1 MKKILRPFKTLS
13 ILTLVLLVTIA
24 CDKDFTNIESD
35 IQGAKNFATDSK
47 KFPIVSYTKTFTP
60 ETMAGQ
66 TDLVGVQTNNLT
78 SNFLGVYKDPNSE
91 FGTTT
96 ASIVTQILPASYNPD
111 FGTDPVLE
119 SVVLNIPFFS
129 TILNTDD
136 EGNNTYKLDSI
147 FGNQGAPF
155 KLSIYKNNY
164 ILRDL
169 DPATDF
175 EETQAYYSNQEELF
189 CGLIQ
194 SEDLIYEIDAF
205 TPSAEEHREYGN
217 EEAPEEVTARYA
229 PSLRVNL
236 YDPENL
242 TDTFWQDLLSF
253 SNEDENPPELSN
265 ANNFTEFFRG
275 LIFKVEQIGDDGNM
289 IALNFSS
296 SNANILVDYTNNE
309 EAESDDEDT
318 KNQTIFYFT
327 FSGNMANTFNNTLNL
342 PVIGNE
348 AEGDDNLYL
357 KGGDGTMAVI
367 DLFNGMTEDEDGND
381 IEALTYFKD
390 KKNKWLINE
399 ANLIFYVNQ
408 NLVNGDEPD
417 RVVLYDLKNNTPI
430 TDFYLDGSIS
440 TTDPLNSITGH
451 SEVLE
456 RDNDENGIRYKF
468 RLTEHINNILQRDS
482 TNVKL
487 GLFSVSNINLIQQS
501 KVQGMPE
508 DNDESTLNIVPT
520 TSVLAPKG
528 TILYGSKTTLPEG
541 QRAEFEIFY
550 TEPEN

>member
-487 GLFSVSNINLIQQS
+487 GLFSVSNINFIQQS